1 MARFTPRHFLLFLF
15 PNLRYRHAADA
26 PVIGVNF
33 VDNHNRGGGVFVQ
46 HAVQKLR
53 CSFDKLFFLLRRYVA
68 LAGNFNVNVWHGR
81 HSFLFYYNTALKI
94 LLAI

>member
-26 PVIGVNF
+26 PVIRVNF
-33 VDNHNRGGGVFVQ
+33 VDNDNGGSGVFVQ

-53 CSFDKLFFLLRRYVA
+53 RAFNKLLFLLRRNIA
-68 LAGNFNVNVWHGR
+68 FARNFNAG
-81 HSFLFYYNTALKI
+81 
-94 LLAI
+94 AIKRNLP